1 MQPVRVLELYSG
13 VGGMHQALRASG
25 IPSEIVAAVDVNTV
39 ANEVYMQNFPTTP
52 LWPKT
57 IEGIS
62 LKEFN
67 KLSFDMIL
75 MSPPCQPFTRIGR
88 QGDISDPRTRSF
100 LYILDILP
108 RAVGSLQHPEK
119 RLATPQNVMISEI
132 ENHCTQQGS
141 HTKAGTTDPVGAI
154 LPGFVIFALNQF
166 PLYDYNPN
174 KSFCRL
180 TKLPK
185 YVLLENVKGFE
196 TSTARDEFIRT
207 LEKCGYTYQEFLL
220 SPTCLGIPNSR
231 LRYFL
236 IARLQTE
243 PFTFQV
249 PGKILTDFPSLEPV
263 DSRMFEGSA
272 CLNEDHSLVTTKN
285 SASGSTENGSQR
297 PRKEAFL
304 FKLETAE
311 DLERKQQQ
319 DNDPSLQMLKAFLQ
333 DDDEELSQFF
343 LPSKSLLR
351 YAFLLDIVTPSCR
364 RSTCFTKGYGHYIEG
379 TGSVLQMAEDVQLES
394 VFKSFE
400 ELSEEEKLLKLSSL
414 KLRYFTPREIAN
426 LQGFPPEFGFP
437 DKVTTKQRYRLLGN
451 SLNVQVVAK
460 LISILVG

>member
-1 MQPVRVLELYSG
+1 MAVTRHPISTRTGRSPELAWG
-13 VGGMHQALRASG
+13 CPGSG

-39 ANEVYMQNFPTTP
+39 ANEVYMHNFPTTP

-67 KLSFDMIL
+67 RLCFDMIL

-108 RAVGSLQHPEK
+108 R
-119 RLATPQNVMISEI
+119 
-132 ENHCTQQGS
+132 
-141 HTKAGTTDPVGAI
+141 
-154 LPGFVIFALNQF
+154 
-166 PLYDYNPN
+166 
-174 KSFCRL
+174 L

-196 TSTARDEFIRT
+196 TSTARDELIQT
-207 LEKCGYTYQEFLL
+207 LEKCGFTYQEFLL

-236 IARLQTE
+236 IARNPSE

-249 PGKILTDFPSLEPV
+249 PGKILTDFPTVEPV
-263 DSRMFEGSA
+263 DSKMSKGST
-272 CLNEDHSLVTTKN
+272 CLEEDKSQVPTKKPA
-285 SASGSTENGSQR
+285 SASSNNAKWCQPKEN
-297 PRKEAFL
+297 FI

-311 DLERKQQQ
+311 ELERKQQS
-319 DNDPSLQMLKAFLQ
+319 DNDLTLQMLKDFLQ
-333 DDDEELSQFF
+333 IDEGGLSQYF
-343 LPSKSLLR
+343 LPPKSLLR
-351 YAFLLDIVTPSCR
+351 YAFLLDIVTPTCR

-379 TGSVLQMAEDVQLES
+379 TGSVLQTAEDIQLET

-400 ELSEEEKLLKLSSL
+400 ALSEEEKLMKLSTL

-426 LQGFPPEFGFP
+426 LHGFPPEFGFP
-437 DKVTTKQRYRLLGN
+437 DKITTKQCYRLLGN
-451 SLNVQVVAK
+451 SLNVHVVAK